1 MWHPS
6 DETLATLR
14 RDYPAGT
21 RIELIEMWD
30 FQASPVGTQ
39 GTVLGVDDMGDLL
52 VNWDTGSSLKVVYGV
67 DRCRKLQMTVKVHE
81 QLVAIRDSGE
91 TNMFD
96 IATVQRLA
104 FERDFYELVLFIEE
118 HRKEY
123 IRFILTGHEE

>member
-21 RIELIEMWD
+21 RIELIEMSD
-30 FQASPVGTQ
+30 FQAPPVGTK
-39 GTVLGVDDMGDLL
+39 GTVLGVDEMGDLL
-52 VNWDTGSSLKVVYGV
+52 VSWDTGSSLKVVYGV

-96 IATVQRLA
+96 IATVQRFA
-104 FERDFYELVLFIEE
+104 FERDSYELVRFIEE

-123 IRFILTGHEE
+123 IRFILTGQEE